1 MEQIVSLYV
10 CNMLSIVGWNVWSES
25 NGRHLI
31 NPPGEREHHF
41 YSGDGSDNGTDVFP
55 SRLRVT
61 AYFQV
66 LWLAV
71 RERCYS
77 CVWVFVFAA
86 RSPTKIVRNTAY
98 GIGDDS
104 KTSLLS
110 PSNFAL
116 PVGFYK
122 RKRKRKHLLYTRSVF
137 PCLFARIV
145 HAPPNTLRE
154 SQRRKSSI
162 RGGHKNRRL
171 LFTAA
176 IKLFLFYLRK
186 RKKGNKKG
194 KEKCAILLSG
204 KAPPS

>member
-122 RKRKRKHLLYTRSVF
+122 RKRKRKHLLYTWSVF
-137 PCLFARIV
+137 PCLS
-145 HAPPNTLRE
+145 HASST
-154 SQRRKSSI
+154 RRQI
-162 RGGHKNRRL
+162 PCANRNGENPRSV
-171 LFTAA
+171 AA
-176 IKLFLFYLRK
+176 IKTGGFSLRP
-186 RKKGNKKG
+186 R
-194 KEKCAILLSG
+194 
-204 KAPPS
+204 

>member
-116 PVGFYK
+116 PSEEKSDSIKGKGKESTSFIREAYF
-122 RKRKRKHLLYTRSVF
+122 RICSHASSTRRQIPCANRNGENPRSV
-137 PCLFARIV
+137 
-145 HAPPNTLRE
+145 
-154 SQRRKSSI
+154 
-162 RGGHKNRRL
+162 
-171 LFTAA
+171 AA
-176 IKLFLFYLRK
+176 IKTGGFSLRP
-186 RKKGNKKG
+186 R
-194 KEKCAILLSG
+194 
-204 KAPPS
+204 

>member
-86 RSPTKIVRNTAY
+86 RSPTKIVRNTESAMIAKHRSYRRPISPCPSDSIKGKGKESTSFIREAY
-98 GIGDDS
+98 FRICSHASSTRRQIPCANRNGEN
-104 KTSLLS
+104 
-110 PSNFAL
+110 P
-116 PVGFYK
+116 
-122 RKRKRKHLLYTRSVF
+122 RSV
-137 PCLFARIV
+137 
-145 HAPPNTLRE
+145 
-154 SQRRKSSI
+154 
-162 RGGHKNRRL
+162 
-171 LFTAA
+171 AA
-176 IKLFLFYLRK
+176 IKTGGFSLRP
-186 RKKGNKKG
+186 R
-194 KEKCAILLSG
+194 
-204 KAPPS
+204 